1 MPSSGL
7 PSQTATATGKAV
19 ATPPAPTAERAPAR
33 SNLTLDRNDKSTL
46 LRGQGFS
53 DLMRRQTNHRLYLTA
68 HRGMGPTSVFGRTF
82 PEDLPPENS
91 IASIRQAM
99 LQGADAVEVDIF
111 KSGDGRLVVTHDD
124 EIWRNAYD
132 TDRTGQDLPAGE
144 TTDSYRIG
152 QKTLAELQR
161 IPIGPNGETMPTLDD
176 VLELAQNVN
185 ETLKEA
191 GRRGVILNIELKD
204 KEAIGTLLNFLDS
217 QKAAGRQDCLDNLIF
232 CSFKHEALKTLR
244 AEAKD
249 RGISNLNIVPGI
261 KTAQWFGDAQV
272 DKENGF
278 ALRKE
283 DAEYD
288 KQEVEK
294 LRKLVEDYDFQ
305 GYDGIIW
312 DFRQDVLDLVSS
324 SAGVP
329 YGAAGLPRQGGTTPG
344 EMVLHASTSDF
355 RQYATDNAF
364 SDVLLKLTEA
374 VETFFKCDN
383 IDDARKTILD
393 SAIRSK
399 GLQAQLLCRPTKDGG
414 VEYRIYNY
422 GHSDDRY
429 YSALTHGAPK
439 PVPFSKLKCIT

>member
-1 MPSSGL
+1 MPTSGL
-7 PSQTATATGKAV
+7 PSQTATATGKAA

-82 PEDLPPENS
+82 PADLPPENS

-132 TDRTGQDLPAGE
+132 TDRKGQDLPAGE

-185 ETLKEA
+185 ETLNEA
-191 GRRGVILNIELKD
+191 GRRGVILNIEIKD
-204 KEAIGTLLNFLDS
+204 KEAIGTLLNFLDT

-232 CSFKHEALKTLR
+232 CSFNHEALKTLR
-244 AEAKD
+244 TEAKD

-261 KTAQWFGDAQV
+261 KTAQWFGKDQV
-272 DKENGF
+272 NPDF
-278 ALRKE
+278 TLSKE
-283 DAEYD
+283 DAKYNKASVRE
-288 KQEVEK
+288 
-294 LRKLVEDYDFQ
+294 LRELVNRNDFQ

-312 DFRQDVLDLVSS
+312 DFREDILNLVRT
-324 SAGVP
+324 SAGAP
-329 YGAAGLPRQGGTTPG
+329 RGAAGLPRQGTSD
-344 EMVLHASTSDF
+344 EKVLHASTSDF

-364 SDVLLKLTEA
+364 VDVLLKLLQTTEI
-374 VETFFKCDN
+374 FFKCDN
-383 IDDARKTILD
+383 VDDARKTILN
-393 SAIRSK
+393 SAILYKSL
-399 GLQAQLLCRPTKDGG
+399 GTQLLCMRNRVGRL
-414 VEYRIYNY
+414 EYRIYGY
-422 GHSDDRY
+422 RGDDKHNVDRV
-429 YSALTHGAPK
+429 LDRGAPK
-439 PVPFSKLKCIT
+439 PVPFSKLKCIS